1 MAQKRKIL
9 ILVEN
14 LPVPLDRRVWME
26 ATTLEEAGYHVS
38 VICPKGKYTAFY
50 EVTQNISI
58 YRYPLP
64 SLESVLGHSLEYA
77 IALPVTFFLTF
88 VVFFKDGFD
97 VIQSANPPDVFFII
111 GGFFKIFGKK
121 YIFDHH
127 DLMPEICD
135 SRWKGWKH
143 KVAYHLSVWAEKQ
156 TFKTADWVIATNESY
171 RQVAIQRGGVKPDK
185 VVIVRSGPKIDNFKP
200 VPVNDSWRCGKEYL
214 VGYLGVM
221 GPNDG
226 IEYLLEAINYIV
238 HSLNRTDIHFILIGS
253 GDLQPKLRKICTHLR
268 LDDFVEFTGR
278 IPDQQVK
285 EILSTADVAV
295 APDPKDPLNDVSTMN
310 KIIEY
315 MALEKALVCF
325 DLREAK
331 VSAEHAAIYAK
342 PNDTQDF
349 ALKIIELLEQP
360 EKRKEMATYGRKRF
374 LDSLAWDHQK
384 KHLLRLYQE
393 L

>member
-1 MAQKRKIL
+1 MAQAKKIL

-26 ATTLEEAGYHVS
+26 ATTLVDAGYQVS
-38 VICPKGKYTAFY
+38 VICPKGKYSAFY
-50 EVTQNISI
+50 EVMQNVRI

-64 SLESVLGHSLEYA
+64 SLESVLGHFLEYA
-77 IALPVTFFLTF
+77 IALPFTFFLTF

-97 VIQSANPPDVFFII
+97 VIQSANPPDFFFII
-111 GGFFKIFGKK
+111 GGFFKMFGKK
-121 YIFDHH
+121 FIFDHH

-135 SRWKGWKH
+135 SRWNGWKH
-143 KVAYHLSVWAEKQ
+143 KVAYLPSVWAEKQ

-171 RQVAIQRGGVKPDK
+171 RQIAIRRGGVKPEK
-185 VVIVRSGPKIDNFKP
+185 VVVVRSGPEIDKFKP
-200 VPVNDSWRCGKEYL
+200 VPVNDSWRNGKEYL

-226 IEYLLEAINYIV
+226 MEYLLETINFIV

-253 GDLQPKLRKICTHLR
+253 GDLQPKLKKICTR
-268 LDDFVEFTGR
+268 FGLDEFVEFTGR
-278 IPDQQVK
+278 LPDQQVK
-285 EILSTADVAV
+285 EILSTADLAV
-295 APDPKDPLNDVSTMN
+295 APDPRDPLNDVSTMN

-331 VSAEHAAIYAK
+331 VSAGDAAVYAK
-342 PNDTQDF
+342 PNDAQDF
-349 ALKIIELLEQP
+349 ALKVIELLEQP
-360 EKRKEMATYGRKRF
+360 EKRKVMASYGRKRF

>member
-1 MAQKRKIL
+1 MAQAKKIL

-26 ATTLEEAGYHVS
+26 ATTLVETGYQGS
-38 VICPKGKYTAFY
+38 DDRPKGKYSAFY
-50 EVTQNISI
+50 EVMQNVRI

-64 SLESVLGHSLEYA
+64 SLESVFGHFLEYA
-77 IALPVTFFLTF
+77 IALPITFFLTF

-97 VIQSANPPDVFFII
+97 VIQSANPPDFFFII
-111 GGFFKIFGKK
+111 GGFFKMFGKK
-121 YIFDHH
+121 FIFDHH

-135 SRWKGWKH
+135 SRWNGWKH
-143 KVAYHLSVWAEKQ
+143 KVAYLPSVWAEKQ

-171 RQVAIQRGGVKPDK
+171 RQIAIQRGGVNPEK
-185 VVIVRSGPKIDNFKP
+185 VVVVRSGPEIDKFKP
-200 VPVNDSWRCGKEYL
+200 VPVNDSWRNGKEYL

-226 IEYLLEAINYIV
+226 MEYLLETINFIV

-253 GDLQPKLRKICTHLR
+253 GDLQPKLKKICTR
-268 LDDFVEFTGR
+268 FGLDEFVEFTGR

-285 EILSTADVAV
+285 EILSTADLAV
-295 APDPKDPLNDVSTMN
+295 APDPRDPLNDVSTMN

-331 VSAEHAAIYAK
+331 VSAGEAAIYAK

-360 EKRKEMATYGRKRF
+360 DKRKEMASYGRKRF